1 MPPGDHG
8 QGGDSST
15 SSAAYSS
22 FLFID
27 GTVEGDDFAT
37 FRERF
42 GDEVADRMEQLRD
55 LHGRSRPL
63 TEEER
68 AAVRETMAPV
78 LRDIE
83 ASGAILPSIQEE
95 AYEDVGD
102 VSFRVWVWGSDGTG
116 MGLVMPTARLVAER
130 VVRLAE
136 QLQEWEIEELAAVG
150 RSATWPECPDHPNSH
165 PLEPIV
171 DDKNMA
177 VWRCPRAG
185 HVVCEI
191 GTLDRYR

>member
-8 QGGDSST
+8 QGGDSSS

-37 FRERF
+37 FRQRF
-42 GDEVADRMEQLRD
+42 GDEVADRMEYLRD
-55 LHGRSRPL
+55 LGGRTL
-63 TEEER
+63 TEDER

-83 ASGAILPSIQEE
+83 ASGAILPRTREQP
-95 AYEDVGD
+95 YEDVGD
-102 VSFRVWVWGSDGTG
+102 ESAGVWVWGSDGTG
-116 MGLVMPTARLVAER
+116 MGLVMSSANLAAER

-136 QLQEWEIEELAAVG
+136 QVQEWEIEELAAVA

-165 PLEPIV
+165 PLDPMV
-171 DDKNMA
+171 GDKNAA
-177 VWRCPRAG
+177 VWRCPRTG
-185 HVVCEI
+185 HVICEI
-191 GTLDRYR
+191 GALGSYR